1 MGRGGGAGGSAGGDT
16 LERHSAPVFTT
27 QILVTYDNGC
37 EQQQRKKTY
46 ALDELSEASE
56 CRRSE
61 DPESSSGNGLLV
73 VRAATHTCAGRAA
86 TSVICYKHMLA
97 GKP

>member
-61 DPESSSGNGLLV
+61 DPESSSGLLV
-73 VRAATHTCAGRAA
+73 VRAATHTCALGAPP
-86 TSVICYKHMLA
+86 HL
-97 GKP
+97 